1 MADDN
6 QPVPP
11 TQAPQPNTPASSAG
25 RPTPPMPTGRQA
37 VDRPDPPPEPAGG
50 PTPIAG
56 EPAPP
61 KGGGSK
67 TLIILI
73 VVALVLAGATAGYY
87 WWQSTQTGEES
98 ESTVS
103 TPSVTT
109 SPKRTAATSPTA
121 STVST
126 ATEDQPIV
134 VTKPVANQLV
144 TSPVQ
149 ITGTAIAF
157 ENTIAARIKDSNG
170 QVLGT
175 VTITT
180 NAPDVGQPG
189 NYSASLTFSA
199 PTTDT
204 GSIEVYESDAATGA
218 DKNTV
223 TIQVRFK

>member
-1 MADDN
+1 
-6 QPVPP
+6 
-11 TQAPQPNTPASSAG
+11 
-25 RPTPPMPTGRQA
+25 
-37 VDRPDPPPEPAGG
+37 
-50 PTPIAG
+50 
-56 EPAPP
+56 
-61 KGGGSK
+61 
-67 TLIILI
+67 
-73 VVALVLAGATAGYY
+73 LVLAAATAGYY
-87 WWQSTQTGEES
+87 WWQSTQTGKES
-98 ESTVS
+98 EETAIS

-109 SPKRTAATSPTA
+109 SPKRTATTSPTA

-180 NAPDVGQPG
+180 NAPDVGLPG

-204 GSIEVYESDAATGA
+204 GSIEVYESSAATGA